1 MRKILETK
9 INEKKRFGY
18 IEYKTGKRKP
28 GRLYFLLNGN
38 ETGMPMCR
46 ERCPLFDRCRC
57 QGIVPYENPICLDI
71 LKEIRPP
78 EYGKLQASGFYPI
91 RKNKLSGI

>member
-18 IEYKTGKRKP
+18 VEYKTGKRKP
-28 GRLYFLLNGN
+28 GKLYFLLNDY
-38 ETGMPMCR
+38 ETGMPTCR
-46 ERCPLFDRCRC
+46 DRCPFFDRCHL
-57 QGIVPYENPICLDI
+57 GFVPYKTPICLDI